1 MKKPRGNKGFTLV
14 EIAIVLVIIGLILG
28 GVLKGQEIIQNAKDK
43 RLKSDVDGLQAAVF
57 SYQDRYD
64 YLPGDDLEADIHVN
78 APPASNGDADGIWD
92 VGEQPNVYLHLRLA
106 HFITGSGTTPKA
118 NPYGGQYLFY
128 YRAFGLGIG
137 SRNCIWI
144 ENLPNTVAESL
155 DSKYDDGVWDTGLVQ
170 ANGDYTTAGLRHVY
184 FAL

>member
-1 MKKPRGNKGFTLV
+1 MKKLRSNKGFTLV

-57 SYQDRYD
+57 SYQDRHE
-64 YLPGDDLEADIHVN
+64 YLPGDDPESLAHVN
-78 APPASNGDADGIWD
+78 SPNFGDADGIWD
-92 VGEQPNVYLHLRLA
+92 GAEQPFVYEHLRLA

-118 NPYGGQYLFY
+118 NPFGGQYLFF
-128 YRAFGLGIG
+128 YRDFGIG
-137 SRNCIWI
+137 IGDRNCIWI
-144 ENLPNTVAESL
+144 DNLPHTVASSI
-155 DSKYDDGVWDTGLVQ
+155 DSKYDDGVWNTGLVQ
-170 ANGDYTTAGLRHVY
+170 ASGDYVTSVLRDVY